1 MEAGQR
7 ARLLRLSEHERIVGM
22 KQYEPHI
29 PPAQPM
35 QSIGPNA
42 WYATAQVRLLTT
54 LHDRHYIRV
63 RGEWHGKT
71 KAEAEAKARRAAEAW
86 IAARS
91 E

>member
-1 MEAGQR
+1 MT
-7 ARLLRLSEHERIVGM
+7 
-22 KQYEPHI
+22 QYEPYI

-35 QSIGPNA
+35 RPIGPNS
-42 WYATAQVRLLTT
+42 WFATAQVRLLGTA
-54 LHDRHYIRV
+54 HDRHYIRV

-86 IAARS
+86 IAARR